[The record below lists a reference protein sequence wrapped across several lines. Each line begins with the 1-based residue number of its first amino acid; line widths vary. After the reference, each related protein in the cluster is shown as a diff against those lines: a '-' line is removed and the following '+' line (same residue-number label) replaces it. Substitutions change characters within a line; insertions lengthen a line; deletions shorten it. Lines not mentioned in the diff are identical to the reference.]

1 MQASG
6 VYKQKNIAMLCHS
19 TSTAPTHIKRVEPI
33 DRSILLGL
41 APCAMRYRLFG
52 CAIRAPADSPLI
64 AERQSFY
71 SVALFL

>member
-6 VYKQKNIAMLCHS
+6 VYNKKNIAMLCHS

-33 DRSILLGL
+33 DISILLGL

-52 CAIRAPADSPLI
+52 
-64 AERQSFY
+64 
-71 SVALFL
+71 